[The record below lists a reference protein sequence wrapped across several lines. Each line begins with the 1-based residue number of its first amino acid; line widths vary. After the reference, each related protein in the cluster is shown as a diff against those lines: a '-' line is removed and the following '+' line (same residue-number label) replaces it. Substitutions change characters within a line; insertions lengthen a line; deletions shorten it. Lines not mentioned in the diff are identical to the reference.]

1 MPPASV
7 ENVATSKKEF
17 LLTAELKHV
26 PIAFAN
32 ALRRICLAELPVVV
46 PTDIEIVENTT
57 HLSHEML
64 KHRVLMLPINV
75 RPEEADVI
83 RETRVEVRYHKLDA
97 ERVITTA
104 DFNVTGP
111 RTNVLLMDRDLGT
124 PLHFLTM
131 KPGSSLHITF
141 SLGVSRSKAASHVCV
156 STFRNHVDEEQAK
169 TDRKLHIE
177 NGGDPRVFDNFLIQR
192 SFAVN
197 EAGRPYWF
205 DFTLES
211 IGVLPAKD
219 ILRRSA
225 VRLKEMVADFVATA
239 TLEDEGEAGWYRVVY
254 HEANAVH
261 TVGQLAQEMLYPKK
275 EVLFVGRD
283 AGHPLVP
290 QLTLRIHTD
299 RDVKEVLTTFQE
311 EATELCENILSSV

>member
-1 MPPASV
+1 MEATIS
-7 ENVATSKKEF
+7 TSKKDF
-17 LLTAELKHV
+17 LLTAEFKHV
-26 PIAFAN
+26 PVAFVN
-32 ALRRICLAELPVVV
+32 AIRRIALAELPVVV
-46 PTDIEIVENTT
+46 PTDIEIVDNTT

-64 KHRVLMLPINV
+64 RHRVLMLPINV

-97 ERVITTA
+97 ERVVTTA

-111 RTNVLLMDRDLGT
+111 RTNVLLVDRDLGT
-124 PLHFLTM
+124 HLHFLTM
-131 KPGSSLHITF
+131 KPGSSLHIRF

-197 EAGRPYWF
+197 ESGRPYWF

-219 ILRRSA
+219 ILRRCA

-239 TLEDEGEAGWYRVVY
+239 TIEEEGEAGWYRIVY
-254 HEANAVH
+254 DEPSAVH
-261 TVGQLAQEMLYPKK
+261 TIGQLAQEMLYPKK
-275 EVLFVGRD
+275 EVSFVGRD
-283 AGHPLVP
+283 PGHPLVP
-290 QLTLRIHTD
+290 QLVLRIHTD
-299 RDVKEVLTTFQE
+299 TDIKELLTNWQE
-311 EATELCENILSSV
+311 EATELCEKILASV

>member
-32 ALRRICLAELPVVV
+32 ALRRISLAELPVVV

-111 RTNVLLMDRDLGT
+111 RTNVLLLDRDLGT

-225 VRLKEMVADFVATA
+225 VRLKEMVGDFVATA
-239 TLEDEGEAGWYRVVY
+239 TLEEEGETGWYRVVY
-254 HEANAVH
+254 GEANAVH

-299 RDVKEVLTTFQE
+299 RDIKELLTTFQE